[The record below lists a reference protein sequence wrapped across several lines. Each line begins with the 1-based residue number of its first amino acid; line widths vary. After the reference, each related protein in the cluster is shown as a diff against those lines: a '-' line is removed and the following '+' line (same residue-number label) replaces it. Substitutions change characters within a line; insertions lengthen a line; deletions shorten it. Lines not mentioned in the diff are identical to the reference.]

1 LTGVEVSLAMESNAN
16 PDVDKLITFGQMA
29 LEQGWYDQAREY
41 FEQALGLDASNREA
55 MKGLAR
61 VNEILS
67 RKAAMAVEPME
78 AETPTGP
85 PLAKR
90 LMAGVNSVFEA
101 LEEYRQKRA
110 EEQSRKRAK
119 AREGRAA
126 REAQKGGA
134 PMQLFTPRF
143 TVVHLG
149 GIPDMKPGKKTLIRL
164 KRDGLEVGQ
173 RGERGHRNM
182 PYSCI
187 EGLDF
192 APQGF
197 EQGVSLGQALLTTAV
212 CPPLGILSPL
222 VKRKEPMLKI
232 EYRFNENFVA
242 CAIFGGKNAAKLYQ
256 KLLKLVAK

>member
-1 LTGVEVSLAMESNAN
+1 MESDTNT
-16 PDVDKLITFGQMA
+16 DVDKLITFGQMA
-29 LEQGWYDQAREY
+29 LEQGWYDQARDY
-41 FEQALGLDASNREA
+41 FEQALALDASNREA

-67 RKAAMAVEPME
+67 RKATVEPIK
-78 AETPTGP
+78 AEIRTEPS
-85 PLAKR
+85 LAERVSLK
-90 LMAGVNSVFEA
+90 VDSA
-101 LEEYRQKRA
+101 LEWIRKEFEESARRSKERSKERPKERSRERA
-110 EEQSRKRAK
+110 
-119 AREGRAA
+119 
-126 REAQKGGA
+126 EAQKGGA

-149 GIPDMKPGKKTLIRL
+149 GIPDLKPGKKTLIRL
-164 KRDGLEVGQ
+164 KRDGLEIGQ
-173 RGERGHRNM
+173 WGERGHRNM

-197 EQGVSLGQALLTTAV
+197 EQGVSLGQALLATAF

-232 EYRFNENFVA
+232 EYRFSENFVA

-256 KLLKLVAK
+256 KLLKLAAK

>member
-1 LTGVEVSLAMESNAN
+1 MTEEIGRL
-16 PDVDKLITFGQMA
+16 
-29 LEQGWYDQAREY
+29 LELGLMDLKAGYPQYAREY
-41 FEQALGLDASNREA
+41 FEKVLELDPDNQEAKEALVEIEA
-55 MKGLAR
+55 M
-61 VNEILS
+61 LS
-67 RKAAMAVEPME
+67 RKTAVVVEPME

-85 PLAKR
+85 PFAKR
-90 LMAGVNSVFEA
+90 LLIGVNSVFGA
-101 LEEYRQKRA
+101 LEEYSQKRARAWEERAQKRA

-126 REAQKGGA
+126 WEAQKGGA

-149 GIPDMKPGKKTLIRL
+149 GIPDLKPGKKTLIRL
-164 KRDGLEVGQ
+164 KRDGLEIGQ
-173 RGERGHRNM
+173 WGERGHRNM

-197 EQGVSLGQALLTTAV
+197 EQGVSLGQALLATAF

-232 EYRFNENFVA
+232 EYRFSENFVA

-256 KLLKLVAK
+256 KLLKLAAK

>member
-1 LTGVEVSLAMESNAN
+1 MENNTST
-16 PDVDKLITFGQMA
+16 DVDKLITFGKMA
-29 LEQGWYDQAREY
+29 LEQGWYDQARDY
-41 FEQALGLDASNREA
+41 LEQALGLDASNREA
-55 MKGLAR
+55 MKGLTR

-67 RKAAMAVEPME
+67 RKATVEPIK
-78 AETPTGP
+78 AEIRTEPS
-85 PLAKR
+85 LAERVSLK
-90 LMAGVNSVFEA
+90 ADSA
-101 LEEYRQKRA
+101 LEWIRKEFEESARRSKERSKEQPKERA
-110 EEQSRKRAK
+110 EAK
-119 AREGRAA
+119 
-126 REAQKGGA
+126 KGGA

-149 GIPDMKPGKKTLIRL
+149 GIPDLKPGKKTLIRL
-164 KRDGLEVGQ
+164 KRDGLEIGQ
-173 RGERGHRNM
+173 WGERGHRNM

-222 VKRKEPMLKI
+222 VKRKEPLLKI
-232 EYRFNENFVA
+232 DYRCNENFVA

-256 KLLKLVAK
+256 KLLKLAAK